1 MEKKLKRKIIIT
13 LLVLGLLA
21 IPTTAAF
28 ANGDFTYLTVKGPGL
43 SGELNITSPALT
55 GNFFAFADFTQGDVP
70 PPADPGQGYD
80 IVRVYIVDVDGKPT
94 AKAFDQLLY
103 FPYKDAGYVYYVGVA
118 EGTSEYTGKWFA
130 ANPSADAPFRA
141 VLAERAR
148 LNWVTFAVL
157 IVALGVFFFAYYRK
171 PKQA

>member
-1 MEKKLKRKIIIT
+1 MEKKLKRKIFTI

-21 IPTTAAF
+21 IPTAAL
-28 ANGDFTYLTVKGPGL
+28 ANGDFTYLLVKRHGIT
-43 SGELNITSPALT
+43 GEIILTNPALT
-55 GNFFAFADFTQGDVP
+55 TDFFAFADFTQGEVT

-80 IVRVYIVDVDGKPT
+80 IVRIYIVDVDGKPT
-94 AKAFDQLLY
+94 AQAFDQLLY
-103 FPYKDAGYVYYVGVA
+103 FPYTDAGYVYYVAVA

-130 ANPSADAPFRA
+130 ANPSADEPFRA

-148 LNWVTFAVL
+148 LNWIPFAVL
-157 IVALGVFFFAYYRK
+157 IVILGGFFIAYYRK